1 MCDSALAP
9 SPQRVVEAGDTVK
22 LEFHGVTGKNY
33 GDYLIQPGSTD
44 PLSWSSKLKG
54 KKAGDSVIL
63 PEAEQNEVTAVIL
76 GIDRP

>member
-1 MCDSALAP
+1 M
-9 SPQRVVEAGDTVK
+9 K

-33 GDYLIQPGSTD
+33 SDYLIQSGSTD
-44 PLSWSSKLKG
+44 PFSWSSRLKG

-76 GIDRP
+76 QIDRP